1 MNGSLRLAG
10 ILAALV
16 TPFSADALEI
26 DEKALRALVS
36 RLVAAKVGGLIP
48 CGSTGE
54 FQTLTVEERK
64 RVSEVVVEAAE
75 ARVPVVPHTG
85 ALTTRETIALSE
97 HAEAIG
103 AAAVMV
109 VPPFYESPGW
119 AELLDHYA
127 AVAGAVSIPLVVYNI
142 PSASGVRMSA
152 EQISE
157 LAAIPGV
164 GFIKDSS
171 GDAVLLTQLLQEFG
185 DRLQVFNGLD
195 SLTFYAFAAGARG
208 SVWGAANFMPELA
221 VELYRVLSVEKNLD
235 AGRALWARIWPV
247 CQVLDSTNY
256 ASAVKT
262 ACDLLGIPVGP
273 TRAPARLLAD
283 QDRKRLAV
291 ALENA
296 GLVPAGA

>member
-1 MNGSLRLAG
+1 MNGSPRLEG
-10 ILAALV
+10 ILATLV

-64 RVSEVVVEAAE
+64 RVSEVVVEAARGPRPGR
-75 ARVPVVPHTG
+75 APHRGTHYQG
-85 ALTTRETIALSE
+85 DDRPQRACGGHWRT
-97 HAEAIG
+97 
-103 AAAVMV
+103 AAVMV

-171 GDAVLLTQLLQEFG
+171 GDALLLTQLLQEFG

-195 SLTFYAFAAGARG
+195 SLTFYAFAAGRAVRSGVRRTSCRNWLWSCTESCPWRRTSTPDGRCGQGSGPSARF
-208 SVWGAANFMPELA
+208 ST
-221 VELYRVLSVEKNLD
+221 
-235 AGRALWARIWPV
+235 ARTTPV
-247 CQVLDSTNY
+247 
-256 ASAVKT
+256 
-262 ACDLLGIPVGP
+262 
-273 TRAPARLLAD
+273 R
-283 QDRKRLAV
+283 
-291 ALENA
+291 
-296 GLVPAGA
+296 

>member
-1 MNGSLRLAG
+1 MNGPPRFEG
-10 ILAALV
+10 ILATLV
-16 TPFSADALEI
+16 TPFSQDGLEI
-26 DEKALRALVS
+26 DEKALTSLVS
-36 RLVAAKVGGLIP
+36 RLIAANVGGLIP

-54 FQTLTVEERK
+54 FAALTVQERK
-64 RVSEVVVEAAE
+64 HVSEIVAEAAGNDI
-75 ARVPVVPHTG
+75 PVVPHTG
-85 ALTTRETIALSE
+85 ALTTRETIELSE
-97 HAEAIG
+97 HAEKIG

-119 AELLDHYA
+119 AELLEHYA
-127 AVAGAVSIPLVVYNI
+127 AVARSISIPVVVYNI

-152 EQISE
+152 QQISE

-185 DRLQVFNGLD
+185 DRLQVLNGLD
-195 SLTFYAFAAGARG
+195 SLTFYAFAAGARC
-208 SVWGAANFMPELA
+208 SVWGAANFMPELTVA
-221 VELYRVLSVEKNLD
+221 LYRALSVDSNLE
-235 AGRALWARIWPV
+235 AGRSLWARIWPI

-262 ACDLLGIPVGP
+262 ACGLLGIPVGP
-273 TRAPARLLAD
+273 PRAPARLLAD
-283 QDRKRLAV
+283 EDCKRLAV

-296 GLVPAGA
+296 GLLAGA